1 MPDIEDLEKTVD
13 RELKKLK
20 TWEEKTLQVVNL
32 APSEIWVEKITEVHP
47 MKQIFWASII
57 QACVFG
63 FMLLSFLLIS
73 VGLKANDFDFEQM
86 KEDEER
92 IKASEYT
99 YNFDFQNPRHK
110 YFLVINALDVASTM
124 YALENRNTLYEGNP
138 ILPKKPEL
146 EELILQKAIIAYTLN
161 YIGIF
166 STNPDEEWYLNAM
179 NIAITGAVINNLD
192 KINKYD

>member
-1 MPDIEDLEKTVD
+1 MKD
-13 RELKKLK
+13 KKL
-20 TWEEKTLQVVNL
+20 LQVVNL
-32 APSEIWVEKITEVHP
+32 SPSESWIERLVEVHP

>member
-1 MPDIEDLEKTVD
+1 MKD
-13 RELKKLK
+13 KKL
-20 TWEEKTLQVVNL
+20 LQVVNL
-32 APSEIWVEKITEVHP
+32 SPSEDWIEKLVEVHP

-73 VGLKANDFDFEQM
+73 VGIKANDFDFEQM
-86 KEDEER
+86 KEDGER

-99 YNFDFQNPRHK
+99 YNFDFQNPKHK
-110 YFLVINALDVASTM
+110 YFIAINALDVASTI
-124 YALENRNTLYEGNP
+124 YALENRNNLIEGNP
-138 ILPKKPEL
+138 LLPEKPEL
-146 EELILQKAIIAYTLN
+146 EELIVQKAIVAYTLN

-179 NIAITGAVINNLD
+179 NIAVTIALINNLYQ
-192 KINKYD
+192 INKYD

>member
-1 MPDIEDLEKTVD
+1 MKD
-13 RELKKLK
+13 KKL
-20 TWEEKTLQVVNL
+20 LQVVNL
-32 APSEIWVEKITEVHP
+32 SPSESWIERLVEVHP

-63 FMLLSFLLIS
+63 FMLLSFLLIG
-73 VGLKANDFDFEQM
+73 VGLKASDFDFEQM

-110 YFLVINALDVASTM
+110 YLLVINALDVASTM

-166 STNPDEEWYLNAM
+166 STNPDEQWYLNTM
-179 NIAITGAVINNLD
+179 NIAVTGAVINNLYQ
-192 KINKYD
+192 INKYD